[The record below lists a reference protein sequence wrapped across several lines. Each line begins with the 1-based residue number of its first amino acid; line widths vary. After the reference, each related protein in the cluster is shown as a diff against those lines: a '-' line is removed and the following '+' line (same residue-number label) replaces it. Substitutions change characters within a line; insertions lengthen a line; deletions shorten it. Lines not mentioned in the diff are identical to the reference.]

1 MRENLRLAKKREK
14 LTLGAHS
21 ITTQTEHKCVLDS
34 CRVLQDEGFDVTYL
48 PVKENG
54 LIDLKQLEEAIR
66 PDTCLVSVRVRSQ
79 PQSGTL
85 LTRVAG
91 CRSCSSTTRSVPFSR

>member
-1 MRENLRLAKKREK
+1 M
-14 LTLGAHS
+14 
-21 ITTQTEHKCVLDS
+21 LDS

-66 PDTCLVSVRVRSQ
+66 PDTCLVSVRR
-79 PQSGTL
+79 L
-85 LTRVAG
+85 LL
-91 CRSCSSTTRSVPFSR
+91 FN

>member
-1 MRENLRLAKKREK
+1 M
-14 LTLGAHS
+14 
-21 ITTQTEHKCVLDS
+21 LDS

-66 PDTCLVSVRVRSQ
+66 PDTCLVSVRH
-79 PQSGTL
+79 
-85 LTRVAG
+85 TRVLIVG
-91 CRSCSSTTRSVPFSR
+91 CVCSSPCSPADHARQ